1 MKTSC
6 WIGLVFLF
14 CITCSWISSA
24 IAQESFYKFPIHKEG
39 IYRIHSDQLSQLG
52 FSDVN
57 QVAIFG
63 YPGPLPQFLDESS
76 LELIEIPTHIQ
87 DGHLWV
93 FLSPAK
99 NFILD
104 SAASPNFQ
112 RHPYTDIQ
120 HYLIGRK
127 ELPKR
132 VLSKTIKPETG
143 APTTLYQWSAVNPEL
158 ENILNSGRTWYSKPI
173 AAGTLRSVPFRQRT
187 ESSAPWKIKG
197 NLMGQSIT
205 GGKVKLI
212 ESGTEI
218 FSATIASIPSS
229 RYGVKGIEQ
238 NFSITYSP
246 EDKEIETLEVAYE
259 SSDSNGQG
267 YFEYLA
273 LGVPISSDQ
282 LEPGIYFPTSD
293 AVFPVFNV
301 QWMYWDVSDFWN
313 PSFLSH
319 SEGGQIT
326 GKKIAIADPNSPL
339 EIKDLVVANL
349 DIRKSPSTPELIII
363 CPEEFLPEANALRIH
378 KLTMGIEAEA
388 VTTREIYDG
397 FGYGN
402 PDPVAI
408 RNFLAWHLQNGQNLK
423 NVLLLGKGTFDYK
436 SKVGGRPNLIPT
448 YSSRNSLDPLTTYSS
463 DDFYGLLS
471 PGQGIWA
478 ESREGDELVQI
489 GVGRI
494 PVINRQEASLVVNKI
509 ISYENSPAL
518 GSWKREL
525 TWVADDGDNN
535 IHLRDAEKLS
545 AFLAES
551 HSAFKQHKHYL
562 DRFTQKNQQSPQA
575 KEALLET
582 LKEGTLFLNYIGHG
596 NESTLAAEEIFR
608 IEDIANWPEMSSLA
622 LWITATCEFGRHDS
636 PYLRSA
642 AEELLIAKGKGA
654 IGLLA
659 TGRPV
664 FSSVNFSLNEAFIKA
679 ILAREPNTY
688 EDLGSIFRQTK
699 NNSLNGSLNRNFS
712 LLGDPSMKL
721 AQPDY
726 QARIT
731 SFTNA
736 AGTPLTNF
744 TPLEEIHYFGQI
756 NNRRQAIASE
766 FQGEVEVELMG
777 PATTVMTLGDES
789 TAVEFMEEQII
800 LFKGVAKVTNGQ
812 FEGTMIL
819 PKGREKDLNT
829 ANFRL
834 FATSQALQIE
844 AMGAEHV
851 TIGGENNSQVH
862 DTTGPEIKVLV
873 EGQEKNPWVFPS
885 SSLLIRLE
893 LKDSSG
899 IDVSGLIHNKNLQIS
914 INERK
919 TRILNSQYSSLNGS
933 YREGYVLLE
942 ASDLNEGINYFQVE
956 AYDLVGNGS
965 TREFEVEVKGST
977 RLKILKHRVYP
988 NPATTESQFEIHHNR
1003 PDETL
1008 ILSFEIINPGGQ
1020 ILISDSYRLIEADT
1034 IIKDP
1039 TWIFL
1044 QNQTKYPAKGTYI
1057 YKITLQSEK
1066 DGTLD
1071 SVSGKILIE

>member
-1 MKTSC
+1 MSPA
-6 WIGLVFLF
+6 L
-14 CITCSWISSA
+14 
-24 IAQESFYKFPIHKEG
+24 AQENLYKFPIHEEG

-52 FSDVN
+52 FPDVN

-63 YPGPLPQFLDESS
+63 YPGPLPQLLDESS

-93 FLSPAK
+93 FLSPANK
-99 NFILD
+99 FIPD
-104 SAASPNFQ
+104 SAACPSFQ
-112 RHPYTDIQ
+112 NHPYTDVQ
-120 HYLIGRK
+120 RYLIGRK

-132 VLSKTIKPETG
+132 VAPKTLKPETG
-143 APTTLYQWSAVNPEL
+143 APATLYQWSAANPEL

-173 AAGTLRSVPFRQRT
+173 AAGTIRSIPFRQRT
-187 ESSAPWKIKG
+187 ESNAPWKLKG

-205 GGKVKLI
+205 EGKVQLI

-218 FSATIASIPSS
+218 FSTTIASIPSS

-238 NFSITYSP
+238 NFSITYLP
-246 EDKEIETLEVAYE
+246 EDKAIETIELAFE
-259 SSDSNGQG
+259 SSDPNGQG

-273 LGVPISSDQ
+273 LGVPIASDQ
-282 LEPGIYFPTSD
+282 LEPGIYFPNSD
-293 AVFPVFNV
+293 AGFPVSNI
-301 QWMYWDVSDFWN
+301 QWMYWDVSDFWK
-313 PSFLSH
+313 PSSLSP
-319 SEGGQIT
+319 SDGGEIT
-326 GKKIAIADPNSPL
+326 SKKIAITDPNSPL
-339 EIKDLVVANL
+339 EIKDLEVANL
-349 DIRKSPSTPELIII
+349 GIRSSPSTPELIII
-363 CPEEFLPEANALRIH
+363 CPDEFLPEAETLRTH
-378 KLTMGIEAEA
+378 KLTMGIEAEV
-388 VTTREIYDG
+388 VTTTEIYDG

-408 RNFLAWHLQNGQNLK
+408 RNFLAWHFQNGQNLK

-436 SKVGGRPNLIPT
+436 SKVGGRPNLIPS
-448 YSSRNSLDPLTTYSS
+448 YSSRSSLDPLTTYSS

-471 PGQGIWA
+471 PGQGIWT
-478 ESREGDELVQI
+478 ESREGDELLQI

-509 ISYENSPAL
+509 IAYENSPSL
-518 GSWKREL
+518 GNWKRDL
-525 TWVADDGDNN
+525 TWIADDGDNN

-551 HSAFKQHKHYL
+551 HSTFKQHKQYL
-562 DRFTQKNQQSPQA
+562 DRFNQENQQSPQA
-575 KEALLET
+575 KEALLKT

-596 NESTLAAEEIFR
+596 NESTLAVEEIFR
-608 IEDIANWPEMSSLA
+608 IEDISNWPEMSSLP

-679 ILAREPNTY
+679 VLAKEPDTY

-712 LLGDPSMKL
+712 LLGDPSLKL
-721 AQPDY
+721 AQPEY

-731 SFTNA
+731 SFTDA
-736 AGTPLTNF
+736 TGTPLTNF
-744 TPLEEIHYFGQI
+744 TPLEEIHYFGEI
-756 NNRRQAIASE
+756 NNLHQAIASE

-777 PATTVMTLGDES
+777 PATAVKTLGDES
-789 TAVEFMEEQII
+789 AAAEFKEEQII
-800 LFKGVAKVTNGQ
+800 LFKGIAKVTNGQ
-812 FEGTMIL
+812 FEGSLIL
-819 PKGREKDLNT
+819 PQGLDVDLNT

-834 FATSQALQIE
+834 FATSPTLQIE
-844 AMGAEHV
+844 AMGVEHV
-851 TIGGENNSQVH
+851 TIGGESNSQVQ
-862 DTTGPEIKVLV
+862 DFAGPEIRVLV
-873 EGQEKNPWVFPS
+873 EGQEENPWVFPS
-885 SSLLIRLE
+885 ASLQIRLD

-899 IDVSGLIHNKNLQIS
+899 IDVSGLTPNKNLQIRV
-914 INERK
+914 NESK
-919 TRILNSQYSSLNGS
+919 TSILNSQYRSLNAS

-942 ASDLNEGINYFQVE
+942 ASDLNEGINYFQVQ

-965 TREFEVEVKGST
+965 ILEFEVEVRGST
-977 RLKILKHRVYP
+977 SLKILKHKVYP
-988 NPATTESQFEIHHNR
+988 NPASTQSQFEILHNK
-1003 PDETL
+1003 PDEML
-1008 ILSFEIINPGGQ
+1008 ILSFEIINSSGQ
-1020 ILISDSYRLIEADT
+1020 ILFSDSYRLIEADK
-1034 IIKDP
+1034 IIKDLS
-1039 TWIFL
+1039 WIFL
-1044 QNQTKYPAKGTYI
+1044 QDQTKYPAKGTYI
-1057 YKITLQSEK
+1057 YKITLQSEQ